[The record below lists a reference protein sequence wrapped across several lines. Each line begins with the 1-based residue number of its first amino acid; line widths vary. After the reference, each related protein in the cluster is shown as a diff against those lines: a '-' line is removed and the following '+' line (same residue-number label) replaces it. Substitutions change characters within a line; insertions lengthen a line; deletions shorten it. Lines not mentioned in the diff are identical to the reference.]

1 VPHQHLVV
9 QVMHPHVH
17 RDTLRRMANAAARI
31 YTTRDKRV
39 EHALAAAT
47 AAGLV
52 DANASSAQKL
62 HALVVY
68 ADERLTAEAE
78 RAEKLT
84 AYRDLAEDDE
94 RLEAIRAGSRLAA
107 EHGLL

>member
-1 VPHQHLVV
+1 
-9 QVMHPHVH
+9 
-17 RDTLRRMANAAARI
+17 MANPTARI
-31 YTTRDKRV
+31 YTARDKRV

-52 DANASSAQKL
+52 AADASNAQKL

-68 ADERLTAEAE
+68 ADEQLTAEAE

-84 AYRDLAEDDE
+84 AYHELAQDDE
-94 RLEAIRAGSRLAA
+94 RLNAIRAGSRLAA

>member
-1 VPHQHLVV
+1 
-9 QVMHPHVH
+9 MH
-17 RDTLRRMANAAARI
+17 RDMLLNMAKAAIPAGRI
-31 YTTRDKRV
+31 YTKRDGRV
-39 EHALAAAT
+39 EHALATAT
-47 AAGLV
+47 AVGLV
-52 DANASSAQKL
+52 DADASSAQKL

-78 RAEKLT
+78 RDEKLV
-84 AYRDLAEDDE
+84 AYRELAEDDE